1 MSVHLPRGKSSNS
14 LKDEPKKKALKKF
27 TAGKVSRNSSYGAHL
42 NKLTRIKSND
52 SGGSSSNEPERPNF
66 QRSKSS
72 ADMLKTLSYNKL
84 SNLITANERTKSMT
98 NLKMLNTKPS
108 KYKLTLDA
116 KADDSVSSED
126 EEEVDTFDDNGR
138 DAVSPPPKHPQDKS
152 YVLSQPS
159 GREKPMYDAPLQASE
174 SSRPSSSEPSQ
185 SYNEPSVPETPPSS
199 TPTKTSVQTRTQQ
212 KLWLQRENL
221 HSLADMA
228 DSNNVFASNVTRLAF
243 EQLSREFLSI
253 RRYSNPTIKSLARL
267 NTSSLKVKKTRDPE
281 QPDKF
286 AGRLADFGDVVDRMW
301 KKNCTDFEQQH
312 KLHYDAPERKK
323 PVQPQ
328 PQPVRQYGHPPP
340 TTRAQQQAK
349 RSSLNVVN
357 LQN

>member
-84 SNLITANERTKSMT
+84 TNMITANERTKSMT

-116 KADDSVSSED
+116 SADDSVSSED
-126 EEEVDTFDDNGR
+126 EEEVESFDDNGQ
-138 DAVSPPPKHPQDKS
+138 DDVPSLKHPQDKS
-152 YVLSQPS
+152 YVLSQVS
-159 GREKPMYDAPLQASE
+159 GPERQASE

-185 SYNEPSVPETPPSS
+185 WYNEPSVPETPPSS

-253 RRYSNPTIKSLARL
+253 RRYSNPTIKSLARV
-267 NTSSLKVKKTRDPE
+267 NASLLKMKKTRDP
-281 QPDKF
+281 QRADMF
-286 AGRLADFGDVVDRMW
+286 AGRLADFGDVVERMW

-323 PVQPQ
+323 PAQPQPQ

>member
-1 MSVHLPRGKSSNS
+1 MALHLPRGKSSNS

-27 TAGKVSRNSSYGAHL
+27 TAGKVSRNSSYGTYL

-52 SGGSSSNEPERPNF
+52 SGGSSNEPERPKF

-72 ADMLKTLSYNKL
+72 ADMLKTLSYNNKL
-84 SNLITANERTKSMT
+84 TSLVTANERTKSMT

-108 KYKLTLDA
+108 KYKLTIDA

-126 EEEVDTFDDNGR
+126 EEEVDTFDDNAR
-138 DAVSPPPKHPQDKS
+138 DAPAPAPQPFHEKS
-152 YVLSQPS
+152 YGLSQS
-159 GREKPMYDAPLQASE
+159 ADEERPMYDAPLQASG

-185 SYNEPSVPETPPSS
+185 PQNEPSVPATPPSS
-199 TPTKTSVQTRTQQ
+199 TPAKSSVQTRTQQ

-228 DSNNVFASNVTRLAF
+228 DSNNVFASNATRLAF

-253 RRYSNPTIKSLARL
+253 RRYSNPAIKSLARL
-267 NTSSLKVKKTRDPE
+267 SSSSLKVKKTRDAE

-286 AGRLADFGDVVDRMW
+286 AGRLADLGAVVDRMW
-301 KKNCTDFEQQH
+301 KKNCADFEQKH
-312 KLHYDAPERKK
+312 KLHHGAPERKK
-323 PVQPQ
+323 PPHPH